1 MSTTPPPHI
10 GTNIRVGIGGWTYTP
25 WRGVF
30 YPPGLRQAD
39 ELAWA
44 SRRLRCLEI
53 NATSQSVFSA
63 DTFARWAAQTP
74 DGFVFAVKAHRA
86 CVNRRV
92 LADTGEAI
100 ARFLGQGLEAME
112 NRLGPMLWSFMP
124 TKAFGA
130 EDFAAFLNLLP
141 DQLAGRPLRHCV
153 EPRHASF
160 ADPAFA
166 ALCKSRGVA
175 ICLTDSPKFPMIDE
189 NTGGFRYVR
198 LMQGVDEIETGYPP
212 DELETWAERL
222 RTMAKDQRPEGS
234 GEVFAFFIN
243 AGKLRAPMAALALG
257 ELTAARSGAADGQR
271 PKAG

>member
-10 GTNIRVGIGGWTYTP
+10 GTNIRVGIGGWTYPP

-112 NRLGPMLWSFMP
+112 NRLGPVLWSFMP